1 MRHKASHN
9 SNTLHKV
16 SHSNSMRHK
25 GIHNSN
31 MRHKVSHSKGM
42 PHNRVDSHKADR
54 RLSRHRKAHLHRTRS
69 QALLEPVLNFKE
81 SASALFLEHY
91 GEQLR
96 SGYKPSE
103 AKSLVL
109 KDWLKV
115 AKDLNT
121 HDLDLMA
128 ATLLEQ
134 VNEEGKRLSKDKTTH
149 LERLKLL
156 QAVRITLIDLLG
168 LEEPK

>member
-1 MRHKASHN
+1 M
-9 SNTLHKV
+9 
-16 SHSNSMRHK
+16 
-25 GIHNSN
+25 
-31 MRHKVSHSKGM
+31 
-42 PHNRVDSHKADR
+42 
-54 RLSRHRKAHLHRTRS
+54 
-69 QALLEPVLNFKE
+69 LNFKE

-103 AKSLVL
+103 AKSLVAR
-109 KDWLKV
+109 DWLNV
-115 AKDLNT
+115 AKELNS

-128 ATLLEQ
+128 GILLEQ
-134 VNEEGKRLSKDKTTH
+134 VNEEGIRLSQDKTTN